1 MRKQPWSCAH
11 LSLNMRESREP
22 ARCHSLLPIF
32 TQRYYA
38 HPLAA

>member
-11 LSLNMRESREP
+11 LSLNMREGREP
-22 ARCHSLLPIF
+22 TRGRCLLPIF

-38 HPLAA
+38 HPFAA